1 MPDVASVAKP
11 IQELTRKGV
20 TFELKYLIT
29 QAEILCCFRVD
40 CRAGIVAE
48 ASPVGLGNVLAQ
60 EQGETCRAVCI

>member
-1 MPDVASVAKP
+1 MPDVASVVKP

-48 ASPVGLGNVLAQ
+48 ASPVG
-60 EQGETCRAVCI
+60 